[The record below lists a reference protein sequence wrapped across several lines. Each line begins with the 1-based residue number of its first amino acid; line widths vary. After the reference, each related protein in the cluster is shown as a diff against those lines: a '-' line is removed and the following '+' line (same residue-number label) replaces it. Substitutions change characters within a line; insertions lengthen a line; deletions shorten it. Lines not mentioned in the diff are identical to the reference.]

1 MIYLKH
7 NYSLLVYSWGMFPA
21 TLMSRAEREFKNL
34 EARDLWPFRGDTGI
48 IVDVLGNWSA
58 PDIVPLARIVVL

>member
-48 IVDVLGNWSA
+48 IVDVLGN
-58 PDIVPLARIVVL
+58 